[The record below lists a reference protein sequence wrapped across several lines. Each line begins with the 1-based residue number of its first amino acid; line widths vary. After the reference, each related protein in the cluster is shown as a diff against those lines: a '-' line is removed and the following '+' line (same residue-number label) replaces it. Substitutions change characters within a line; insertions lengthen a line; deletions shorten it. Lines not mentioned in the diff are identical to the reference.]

1 LEVTHCRCGAGVVE
15 KTRESSVSHTQE
27 EPLPLLRGALRV
39 LNEVRGR
46 IIDILLPRV
55 SRPRGT
61 APQWRPQDH
70 ARLSVTFSMPKSR
83 DNVAEPLL
91 KTRPHRH
98 VAFADSRVSLV
109 RMLIR
114 L

>member
-1 LEVTHCRCGAGVVE
+1 LELTRSRAAPAELEVTHCRCGAGVVE

-55 SRPRGT
+55 SRPRG
-61 APQWRPQDH
+61 AASQWRWTLGP
-70 ARLSVTFSMPKSR
+70 RSTFRYFFDAKIS
-83 DNVAEPLL
+83 
-91 KTRPHRH
+91 
-98 VAFADSRVSLV
+98 
-109 RMLIR
+109 
-114 L
+114 

>member
-1 LEVTHCRCGAGVVE
+1 LELTRSRAAPAELEVTHCRCGAGVVE

-55 SRPRGT
+55 SLT
-61 APQWRPQDH
+61 ARH
-70 ARLSVTFSMPKSR
+70 RFSMEALGPRSTFRYFRCQNLVIAKR
-83 DNVAEPLL
+83 AEYSQNAASPP
-91 KTRPHRH
+91 RC
-98 VAFADSRVSLV
+98 
-109 RMLIR
+109 IC
-114 L
+114 